1 MASNFY
7 DYPNLTSDPE
17 TSPLQEGSKKQP
29 VNQKP
34 ALRPW
39 KKLQSEP
46 PIIEDSD
53 NTDLAYSIVDIP
65 FPTTGNSLVFK
76 H

>member
-1 MASNFY
+1 MASNIY
-7 DYPNLTSDPE
+7 DYPNLTSYPE
-17 TSPLQEGSKKQP
+17 TSPLQEGTKKQP

-39 KKLQSEP
+39 KKLQTEP
-46 PIIEDSD
+46 PIIEDLD
-53 NTDLAYSIVDIP
+53 NTDLVYPIVDIP